1 MSSSEFS
8 GYPIRH
14 TLDLE
19 ALPEGQI
26 SRFWMDLVANGIGQ
40 DILVPVVVAKGAQ
53 PGPVV
58 GLTAVVHGN
67 ELNGLKIIQR
77 LFGELDPATLVGTVV
92 GVPVVNVPSILNY
105 ERRFNDGEDLNRIM
119 PGSESGNRSQVY
131 AARIVSRIV
140 SRFDYLLDLHTASFG
155 RVNSYYIRANMKSR
169 AANKLAL
176 LQNAEIILNNEGAD
190 GTLRAAASDLGIHA
204 ITLEVGDPNRFQKGV
219 IRSGLEGVYNV
230 LADLGVTQDEVQPA
244 DEPAVICPSSKWLY
258 ADRGGILEV
267 KVDLIDRVQAGQPIA
282 TIRDIFGKVIRHYEA
297 PYDGIVIG
305 KSTHPVG
312 QTGSR
317 IVHLGRLS

>member
-1 MSSSEFS
+1 MSSTEFS

-14 TLDLE
+14 TLKLDE
-19 ALPEGQI
+19 LPAGRI
-26 SRFWMDLVANGIGQ
+26 SHFWMDLVANGIGQ
-40 DILVPVVVAKGAQ
+40 DILVPVVVAKGKEE
-53 PGPVV
+53 GPVV

-77 LFGELDPATLVGTVV
+77 LFDQLDPKELKGTVV

-119 PGSESGNRSQVY
+119 PGNESGNRSQVY
-131 AARIVSRIV
+131 AARIMDRIV
-140 SRFDYLLDLHTASFG
+140 SQFDYLLDLHTASFG
-155 RVNSYYIRANMKSR
+155 RINSYYIRANLKSR
-169 AANKLAL
+169 VARKMAL

-230 LADLGVTQDEVQPA
+230 LAHLKVTQEDVSPPDEA
-244 DEPAVICPSSKWLY
+244 AVICPSSQWLY

-267 KVDLIDRVQAGQPIA
+267 TVDLTDHVEKGQKIGV
-282 TIRDIFGKVIRHYEA
+282 IRDIFGKVVRTYHA

-317 IVHLGRLS
+317 IVHLGRMQ

>member
-1 MSSSEFS
+1 MSSSNFS

-14 TLDLE
+14 TLELD

-77 LFGELDPATLVGTVV
+77 LFGELDPTTLVGTVV

-140 SRFDYLLDLHTASFG
+140 SHFDYLLDLHTASFG

-244 DEPAVICPSSKWLY
+244 DEPAVICPSSQWLY

-267 KVDLIDRVQAGQPIA
+267 KVDLTQTVKAGQPIA
-282 TIRDIFGKVIRHYEA
+282 TIRDIFGKVIRNYEA

-317 IVHLGRLS
+317 IVHLGKLS